1 VIAARLSSI
10 TTTIK
15 FQKSRLNLDRV
26 EAAFYAQGDTM
37 IDELPSAMLA
47 IAWAAVM
54 LVASEI
60 YLEKKST
67 HDAPFSAAKMASAPQ
82 AERSR

>member
-1 VIAARLSSI
+1 MRELETNYRL
-10 TTTIK
+10 
-15 FQKSRLNLDRV
+15 KSAPVKRAPVKR
-26 EAAFYAQGDTM
+26 AI

-60 YLEKKST
+60 FLETKST
-67 HDAPFSAAKMASAPQ
+67 HLPPIPAANAASAPQ
-82 AERSR
+82 PGHSR

>member
-1 VIAARLSSI
+1 MRELERNY
-10 TTTIK
+10 
-15 FQKSRLNLDRV
+15 QLKSAPVKR
-26 EAAFYAQGDTM
+26 AIG
-37 IDELPSAMLA
+37 DELPSAMLA

-67 HDAPFSAAKMASAPQ
+67 HVPSIPAANAASAPQ
-82 AERSR
+82 PGHSR

>member
-1 VIAARLSSI
+1 MRELE
-10 TTTIK
+10 TNY
-15 FQKSRLNLDRV
+15 QLKSAPVKR
-26 EAAFYAQGDTM
+26 AIG
-37 IDELPSAMLA
+37 DELPSAMLA

-67 HDAPFSAAKMASAPQ
+67 HVAPLSAAKMASAPQ

>member
-1 VIAARLSSI
+1 
-10 TTTIK
+10 
-15 FQKSRLNLDRV
+15 
-26 EAAFYAQGDTM
+26 M

-67 HDAPFSAAKMASAPQ
+67 HVAPFSAAKMASAPQ